1 MFCVKVRG
9 NVRGEMNGI
18 DTYGNVSIEGNVIGG
33 WCAVALNGKADV
45 QIVGNV
51 TATGDG
57 ILMECRK
64 AIVEGNV
71 RSQYGN
77 CVNVLD
83 VLPVPIDIKGNV
95 EENAWQSAIS
105 IIPNAEDQVIVRGK
119 IEARGKQSAVDLY
132 GVAFDYA
139 PAETLCNLPQLW
151 LKKLQ
156 LKAEIILLRPF
167 IIWSVEE
174 WLEDTKALAEAA
186 AKATWYIVDINQPT
200 NRQIEVKGTSVKE
213 GLIVAH
219 EGDRLTIT
227 GAPKKGCRLTGIDAG
242 SKEFV
247 TENEDG
253 TYTVA
258 VEAASSM
265 M

>member
-33 WCAVALNGKADV
+33 RCAVALNGKADV
-45 QIVGNV
+45 HIVGNV

-95 EENAWQSAIS
+95 EGNAWQSAIS

-132 GVAFDYA
+132 GVDFDYA

-156 LKAEIILLRPF
+156 LKAETILLRPF

-186 AKATWYIVDINQPT
+186 AKATWYIVDIN
-200 NRQIEVKGTSVKE
+200 
-213 GLIVAH
+213 
-219 EGDRLTIT
+219 
-227 GAPKKGCRLTGIDAG
+227 
-242 SKEFV
+242 
-247 TENEDG
+247 
-253 TYTVA
+253 
-258 VEAASSM
+258 
-265 M
+265 